1 VLSLKV
7 ELRKA
12 GESILYSG
20 EMIIMRDAA
29 QKRLSAYEK
38 CPLDLKGKIVFYAGP
53 AKTFPGD
60 AIGAIGPTT
69 SARMDCYLEML
80 FKFGVC
86 ATVGKGRRSK
96 IVADLCQFYHGVYL
110 IAPSGCAAALSKCV
124 IRHEVLLFE
133 DLQSEAIQ
141 RIEVKDF
148 PLVVAVD
155 TNGSQLF

>member
-1 VLSLKV
+1 LKV

-53 AKTFPGD
+53 AKTSPGD

-69 SARMDCYLEML
+69 SARMDSIWKCFLNL
-80 FKFGVC
+80 AFVQ
-86 ATVGKGRRSK
+86 RSEK
-96 IVADLCQFYHGVYL
+96 ADVQ
-110 IAPSGCAAALSKCV
+110 K
-124 IRHEVLLFE
+124 
-133 DLQSEAIQ
+133 
-141 RIEVKDF
+141 
-148 PLVVAVD
+148 
-155 TNGSQLF
+155 